1 MTFIKDN
8 GGVLAVLG
16 VAMVLLGAYAE
27 WRIAIAVD
35 AKFVEAGSV
44 APHRMDQAEE
54 DINKLETQDER
65 FDDKI
70 DRIIEILLEE

>member
-1 MTFIKDN
+1 MNFIKEN

-16 VAMVLLGAYAE
+16 VAVVLLGAYAE
-27 WRIAIAVD
+27 WRISVAVD
-35 AKFVEAGSV
+35 TKFVEAGSV

-54 DINKLETQDER
+54 DIDKLEVEDQR